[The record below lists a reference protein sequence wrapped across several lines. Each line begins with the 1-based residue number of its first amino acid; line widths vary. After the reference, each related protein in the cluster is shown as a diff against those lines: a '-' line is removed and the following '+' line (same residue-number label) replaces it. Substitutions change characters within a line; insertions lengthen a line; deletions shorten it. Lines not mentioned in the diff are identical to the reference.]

1 MSAGNCEQLNVVVP
15 SLGWSEVQVS
25 VWFAEPGDRVYEG
38 DRLLE
43 LVAGGATFDVA
54 APATGRLT
62 ERKAFARDT
71 VQPGQ
76 VVGVVVA
83 DPE

>member
-1 MSAGNCEQLNVVVP
+1 MTAARQLEIVVP

-43 LVAGGATFDVA
+43 LVAGGATFDVP

-62 ERKAFARDT
+62 EQKASPRDV

-76 VVGVVVA
+76 VVGTVVA